1 MKSLLELVQIYLH
14 VGNDGSEFA
23 QLQIY
28 QMLIQNMKISPY
40 SKVISKHHTLEDL
53 EEKIIDCIREM
64 RECCYPQAGSP
75 TLFSQSGDDS
85 QSRKESTQVSSMVRP
100 RNTAM
105 KRLKRRIISH
115 DRPEMNSSDGSDS
128 FDESEVNRNRAQHVK
143 NRGPG
148 LFDLIR
154 QRKQRQIA
162 IKDNDG
168 RVSHQQKDD
177 DRLVEPE
184 IALEQKSSPPDATDR
199 VLPISQAQE
208 KSFETNDENG
218 SKKHSSEQKNSKN
231 LAITKSLNNSKI
243 PVPFPSSSDE
253 TDSEKNELLQQAAT
267 SGHSK
272 ATLQNSTENSIRQNP
287 RDNADESSKKPT
299 ESATVRVGSSSS
311 SDSDFNKTPKSS
323 PKQNKTPA
331 SQHEPTPSKPANES
345 LTKKKLMSENFRK
358 SADTDSTSESE
369 NEKSPVVESKMNS
382 VKQVENSRRKKVS
395 PKRKNKESESEEEEE
410 ESTSSAKLLART
422 AARKGTH
429 DPTRTTAITRS
440 KISRKTTH
448 SSSDGS
454 SSDLENEKKS
464 TSLNRSRKLPQTKSQ
479 LTSKPVDP
487 SDSSSEELEVSK
499 AQLKTNLQEKTAQ
512 AIASKSPSTENKS
525 ISKMKEAS
533 EDSSSSDDEMFEMI
547 KAKRQTS
554 RAGSVH
560 GSIHSM
566 KHASSDSDSD
576 SDQFR

>member
-28 QMLIQNMKISPY
+28 QMLIRNMKISDY
-40 SKVISKHHTLEDL
+40 SKVISKHHTLDDL

-64 RECCYPQAGSP
+64 REHCQISQTGSQ
-75 TLFSQSGDDS
+75 TLFSQSGDES

-162 IKDNDG
+162 LKDSGND
-168 RVSHQQKDD
+168 QQKDD

-184 IALEQKSSPPDATDR
+184 IVLEQKSSPT
-199 VLPISQAQE
+199 E
-208 KSFETNDENG
+208 GKSFEINDENG
-218 SKKHSSEQKNSKN
+218 SNKHSSEQKNSKN

-243 PVPFPSSSDE
+243 PVPFPTSSDE
-253 TDSEKNELLQQAAT
+253 TDSEKNELLKQATT
-267 SGHSK
+267 SAHSK
-272 ATLQNSTENSIRQNP
+272 ATLQNSTENSIRQNSK
-287 RDNADESSKKPT
+287 DKVDESSNKPT

-323 PKQNKTPA
+323 PKQNKSPA
-331 SQHEPTPSKPANES
+331 GQHEPTPSKPANES
-345 LTKKKLMSENFRK
+345 LTKKKLMSDNFRN

-369 NEKSPVVESKMNS
+369 NEKSSEDERKISS
-382 VKQVENSRRKKVS
+382 VKQVEKSRQKKVS

-440 KISRKTTH
+440 KISRKNETSH

-454 SSDLENEKKS
+454 SSDSDTERKS
-464 TSLNRSRKLPQTKSQ
+464 TSLNHSRKLPQTKSQ
-479 LTSKPVDP
+479 LTTDPVDP
-487 SDSSSEELEVSK
+487 SESSEEHEDSSEEHEVSK
-499 AQLKTNLQEKTAQ
+499 TQLKTNLQEKTTQ
-512 AIASKSPSTENKS
+512 AITSKSPSTENK
-525 ISKMKEAS
+525 SKMKEAS

-547 KAKRQTS
+547 KAKRQNS

-560 GSIHSM
+560 GSIQSV
-566 KHASSDSDSD
+566 KHVTSDSDSD

>member
-40 SKVISKHHTLEDL
+40 SKVISKHHTLDDL

-64 RECCYPQAGSP
+64 RECCYPQTGSP

-177 DRLVEPE
+177 EPE

-440 KISRKTTH
+440 KMSRKTTH

-454 SSDLENEKKS
+454 SSDSENEKKS

>member
-40 SKVISKHHTLEDL
+40 SKVISKHRTLEDL

-64 RECCYPQAGSP
+64 RENCQISQTGSQ
-75 TLFSQSGDDS
+75 TLFSQSGDES

-231 LAITKSLNNSKI
+231 LAITKSLNNRKI

-440 KISRKTTH
+440 KISRKTTD

-454 SSDLENEKKS
+454 SSDSENEKKS

-487 SDSSSEELEVSK
+487 SDSSSEELE
-499 AQLKTNLQEKTAQ
+499 
-512 AIASKSPSTENKS
+512 
-525 ISKMKEAS
+525 
-533 EDSSSSDDEMFEMI
+533 
-547 KAKRQTS
+547 
-554 RAGSVH
+554 
-560 GSIHSM
+560 
-566 KHASSDSDSD
+566 
-576 SDQFR
+576 